1 LLAAKLA
8 APRDRPRFAHDGIPV
23 STTPQSVPI
32 DVSASLAEQL
42 ESLIDG
48 LPVDS
53 LALGV
58 LLDAVGDE
66 GLLLLC
72 LLLVLVFLIPVS
84 IPGVSTVFGAAI
96 VLVGLSRLSG
106 RPLWIPAR
114 LKHRQLPAERVRAGL
129 TAGLVW
135 VHRLERISRPHRLAG
150 IAEGRGMHLLNNLA
164 FISAALLLMV
174 PFGFVPF
181 SNTLPALALLFYAVG
196 LIQRDGLALL
206 IGHVAQ
212 AATVIYFGALIGA
225 GGFALGQVWEKLGG

>member
-1 LLAAKLA
+1 M
-8 APRDRPRFAHDGIPV
+8 HDGIPLSPTSS
-23 STTPQSVPI
+23 STAA
-32 DVSASLAEQL
+32 DDSASLAQQL
-42 ESLIDG
+42 QALIDG
-48 LPVDS
+48 LPEDG

-66 GLLLLC
+66 GLLLLS

-96 VLVGLSRLSG
+96 LLVGLSRLSG

-114 LKHRQLPAERVRAGL
+114 LKQRQLPAERVRAGL
-129 TAGLVW
+129 SSGLVW
-135 VHRLERISRPHRLAG
+135 VHRLERISRPHRLPSLAD
-150 IAEGRGMHLLNNLA
+150 GRGVDLINNLA
-164 FISAALLLMV
+164 FISAALLLMA

-196 LIQRDGLALL
+196 LIQRDGLAIL

-212 AATVIYFGALIGA
+212 IATVIYFGVLIGA
-225 GGFALGQVWEKLGG
+225 GGLALGQLWQKLGG